1 MASTEPVPA
10 AAIEEILGILSAPDA
25 DLQEIVGLSREVCGV
40 DAAGITLRYGDLL
53 HVPVTNGLAPLV
65 CDAVETFCAQTMD
78 SDDIFHV
85 EDAREDERFRDIGW
99 VNGQLANL
107 RFYASAPIYALDTM
121 VGRLC
126 VVDTHPKVLS
136 AVQRRTLETLAL
148 SVTKVIELHL
158 LRARRSEPGTLDVRQ
173 AAATLMSQLSAE
185 LTHDLRV
192 PLSAIVAGVEM
203 LTETVGDHPDPTVPA
218 LLHRTTRA
226 ADRMMRMLDTS
237 MEFDAISPEP
247 TRRDVDLAR
256 LAKQL
261 VLDSVALVESTG
273 ATVELGD
280 LPVVHADP
288 DDMYSVL
295 QNLVTNAVKF
305 ARPDVP
311 ARVVVSGTGSRTG
324 GGSRSPTTGWASRR
338 TGGSTCS
345 RCSAGST
352 RTSKGTA
359 SAWPRWPGSSPPTT
373 DASASTTCRAAAWRS
388 GSSSPT
394 SPPSSSRSGRWRR
407 GRAAA
412 PATRTTTRPV
422 SAACASARRGSP
434 RTRWRPRAGCPRVRT
449 RCPRRR
455 A

>member
-311 ARVVVSGTGSRTG
+311 ARVVVSGHRVEDGWRVSVADNGVGIPEDRRLDVFSLFSRVDSHVEGHGIGLATVARIVTSHDGRVGIDDVPG
-324 GGSRSPTTGWASRR
+324 GGVEVWFELPDL
-338 TGGSTCS
+338 STEL
-345 RCSAGST
+345 
-352 RTSKGTA
+352 
-359 SAWPRWPGSSPPTT
+359 
-373 DASASTTCRAAAWRS
+373 
-388 GSSSPT
+388 
-394 SPPSSSRSGRWRR
+394 
-407 GRAAA
+407 
-412 PATRTTTRPV
+412 V
-422 SAACASARRGSP
+422 
-434 RTRWRPRAGCPRVRT
+434 
-449 RCPRRR
+449 
-455 A
+455 